1 MTFSRFF
8 TLAELTHSNTAVAE
22 GIPNQPGAAESANLQ
37 ALCAAVLDPL
47 REAVG
52 KPIKVNSGYRGPQLN
67 RRIGGATDSQHLRGQ
82 AVDIQTGAMSV
93 LDLFKTVIRLGLP
106 FDQLIYEARNAT
118 SKWVHVSHDTARRR
132 GEIRIAEFDASGK
145 PVRYPMVTAE
155 AALAMTERVSRS
167 RSATVLTYT
176 EHGDEP
182 PHDVAPAPAK
192 ARKAPAKAAV
202 AKKAPA
208 KKATAKKVAAKK
220 AKAKPVVANKPAPK
234 KAAAKKPAI
243 KKAAAKKAV
252 AKKTTAK
259 KTAAKKAPAA

>member
-22 GIPNQPGAAESANLQ
+22 GIPNQPGAAEGTQLQ

-52 KPIKVNSGYRGPQLN
+52 KPIKINSGYRGPQLN

-82 AVDIQTGAMSV
+82 AADIQTGAMSV
-93 LDLFKTVIRLGLP
+93 LELFKTVIRLGLP

-132 GEIRIAEFDASGK
+132 GEIRIAEFDANGK

-167 RSATVLTYT
+167 RAAVALTYS

-182 PHDVAPAPAK
+182 PHDPAPAPVK
-192 ARKAPAKAAV
+192 ARKAPAKAPVAKKAV
-202 AKKAPA
+202 AKKVAPKKTVAKKAAAKKAPA
-208 KKATAKKVAAKK
+208 KKAPAKTAPAKK
-220 AKAKPVVANKPAPK
+220 AKPA
-234 KAAAKKPAI
+234 
-243 KKAAAKKAV
+243 
-252 AKKTTAK
+252 
-259 KTAAKKAPAA
+259 